1 MEFINRITEAGNWA
15 QIVSELL
22 MGIEGEFDLGILYI
36 CPWPPYEPLELF
48 QALKAK
54 ATEILAAL
62 DSVEMDFTGSA
73 GSFRYGGGRDL
84 SRLEELAREDA
95 AAGRDTGS
103 GG

>member
-1 MEFINRITEAGNWA
+1 
-15 QIVSELL
+15 
-22 MGIEGEFDLGILYI
+22 
-36 CPWPPYEPLELF
+36 
-48 QALKAK
+48 
-54 ATEILAAL
+54 
-62 DSVEMDFTGSA
+62 MDFTGSA

>member
-1 MEFINRITEAGNWA
+1 MTRITVDVNEGWLEAARVVRGTDAKVATINEA
-15 QIVSELL
+15 LRV
-22 MGIEGEFDLGILYI
+22 
-36 CPWPPYEPLELF
+36 

-54 ATEILAAL
+54 AAEILAAL

-73 GSFRYGGGRDL
+73 GSFRYGDGRDL

-95 AAGRDTGS
+95 AAGQDTGS